1 MVKLNKRVLHSQ
13 IYDIIKER
21 IIKGY
26 EGYEPGSR
34 CSITEIAEELD
45 VSVTPVKEAFK
56 KLENDSLVEMHP
68 RSGTYIKKINKE
80 DFKQVIVVRK
90 GLEKM
95 IIDLIN
101 PHKIEPSLEIINKL
115 LNEWEKNSIRK
126 NIPKVSEKHINFH
139 KELIKLTENQVLINL
154 YQELINRSSLY
165 IAYHSNEYILEEE
178 EINLHKEILISL
190 KKFDKNK
197 FEELI
202 DLHFK
207 RAEDFIMPKL
217 ND

>member
-68 RSGTYIKKINKE
+68 RSGTYIKKINKGYE
-80 DFKQVIVVRK
+80 N
-90 GLEKM
+90 EKR
-95 IIDLIN
+95 I
-101 PHKIEPSLEIINKL
+101 
-115 LNEWEKNSIRK
+115 
-126 NIPKVSEKHINFH
+126 
-139 KELIKLTENQVLINL
+139 
-154 YQELINRSSLY
+154 
-165 IAYHSNEYILEEE
+165 
-178 EINLHKEILISL
+178 
-190 KKFDKNK
+190 
-197 FEELI
+197 
-202 DLHFK
+202 
-207 RAEDFIMPKL
+207 
-217 ND
+217 